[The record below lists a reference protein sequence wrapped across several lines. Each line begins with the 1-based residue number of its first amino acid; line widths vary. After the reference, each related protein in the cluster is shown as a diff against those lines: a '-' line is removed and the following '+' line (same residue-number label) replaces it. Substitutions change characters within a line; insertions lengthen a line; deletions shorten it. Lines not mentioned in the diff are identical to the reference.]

1 MVKVSIHIESPNV
14 DNQSK
19 NINDINVF
27 EFRNLAHDMLRKLKN
42 ALNEDLINIEKGGRI

>member
-1 MVKVSIHIESPNV
+1 M
-14 DNQSK
+14 K
-19 NINDINVF
+19 NILNKYDNMNDINVF